1 MDAPKLSWA
10 IDTGTLPA
18 GPATF
23 SYEADEAERAILKVY
38 AGVESIT
45 SFSASV
51 KVTPLSGGRF
61 RAEGHLEAHLIQLS
75 VVSLNPVQSQ
85 LKEEF
90 SVEYWPAAAIEKEE
104 KQLSPDEEVPEI
116 LVEGAIPI
124 GALLSELLA
133 LAVNPYPRNEG
144 ESFEWTAPAG
154 EKEASPFAALDR
166 LRQPKNDGEA

>member
-10 IDTGTLPA
+10 IDTSTIPA

-23 SYEADEAERAILKVY
+23 SYEADEAERAILKAY

-51 KVTPLSGGRF
+51 RVKPLSGGRF
-61 RAEGHLEAHLIQLS
+61 KAEGHLEAHLIQES
-75 VVSLNPVQSQ
+75 VVSLKPVESQ
-85 LKEEF
+85 LREEF
-90 SVEYWPAAAIEKEE
+90 SVEYWPDAAIEKEE
-104 KQLSPDEEVPEI
+104 KHLSPDEDVPEV
-116 LVEGAIPI
+116 LAEGVIPI

-133 LAVNPYPRNEG
+133 LAVDPYPRNEG
-144 ESFEWTAPAG
+144 ESFEWTAPAQ

-166 LRQPKNDGEA
+166 LRQPKNNGEA